1 MRSNQLSLIQRWFAA
16 HWKLLIVPLAGIAA
30 SLAIVLPANAHRT
43 AGSVAAQMDR
53 TKHNLSGEVA
63 HTPANARPTPPATGC
78 QVTYSP
84 TSWPGQFLARVA
96 IDNRGATSING
107 WKLTFT
113 FPGDEAISSAW
124 NTTFTQTGA
133 RVSATNT
140 TYDVPIPPGGSQSL
154 GFLGT
159 WASNDTA
166 PTSFS
171 VNARTCS

>member
-1 MRSNQLSLIQRWFAA
+1 LSLIQRWFAA
-16 HWKLLIVPLAGIAA
+16 RWKLLIIPLAGVAA
-30 SLAIVLPANAHRT
+30 GLAIALSANAHRT
-43 AGSVAAQMDR
+43 AGSIAAQPDR
-53 TKHNLSGEVA
+53 AEHNVSGEVA
-63 HTPANARPTPPATGC
+63 HSSAKGRPTSPATGC

-84 TSWPGQFLARVA
+84 TSWPGQFLAQVT
-96 IDNRGATSING
+96 IDNRGTTSMNG
-107 WKLTFT
+107 WKLAFT

-124 NTTFTQTGA
+124 NTTFTQTGT

-159 WASNDTA
+159 WASNDSA

-171 VNARTCS
+171 VNGRTCS

>member
-1 MRSNQLSLIQRWFAA
+1 LSLIQRWFAA
-16 HWKLLIVPLAGIAA
+16 HWKLLIIPLAGVAA
-30 SLAIVLPANAHRT
+30 GLAIALQPNAHRT
-43 AGSVAAQMDR
+43 AGSIAAQPDR
-53 TKHNLSGEVA
+53 AKYHVSGEVA
-63 HTPANARPTPPATGC
+63 HTTANARPTSPITAAC

-84 TSWPGQFLARVA
+84 TSWPGQFLAQVT
-96 IDNRGATSING
+96 IDNRGAKSING

-124 NTTFTQTGA
+124 NATFTQTGA

-140 TYDVPIPPGGSQSL
+140 TYDAPIPPGGSQSL

-159 WASNDTA
+159 WASNDAA